1 MTLPGRQT
9 ASAGNH
15 AGAGQSAELVMVAI
29 TTRER
34 PRMLAHCL
42 AVCLAAERPPETS
55 VMFLVVDN
63 DPGESARSV
72 VAEAAAASGIRI
84 DYVVEPQ
91 PGIPAVRNRALDTAA
106 ALQARWLAFIDDD
119 SFPEPGWL
127 VALVAAARREGA
139 QLTGGPILFGPPQEA
154 IGPWRRFICRGLV
167 ASSRRR
173 QRWRVRFARGNAD
186 NTVITTANWCAD
198 LPWLM
203 QKGLRFDSRFA
214 RSGGSDTAMD
224 RAMRLNGAK
233 VVYEPASV
241 VTEILPAERLTLRYQ
256 FLRRMHSGMVR
267 SYQRRSAGRFGQ
279 ALSRAIMGA
288 AASFV
293 GAGILFPTGMLATLV
308 SPAVGAQLTI
318 GATRMAGRGV
328 GFVRGVLGELPQQYR
343 KVQGY

>member
-1 MTLPGRQT
+1 MTVSDIRAVDGE
-9 ASAGNH
+9 
-15 AGAGQSAELVMVAI
+15 AGAGTATELVLVAI
-29 TTRER
+29 TTRQR

-42 AVCLAAERPPETS
+42 GVCLAAERPPASS

-63 DPGESARSV
+63 DPAESARSV
-72 VAEAAAASGIRI
+72 VAAAAAASGTRI
-84 DYVVEPQ
+84 DYVMEPQ
-91 PGIPAVRNRALDTAA
+91 PGIPAVRNRALDAAA
-106 ALQARWLAFIDDD
+106 ALRAKWLAFIDDD

-127 VALVAAARREGA
+127 VALVETARREGA
-139 QLTGGPILFGPPQEA
+139 QLTGGPILFGPPQEP
-154 IGPWRRFICRGLV
+154 IGAWRDFICRGLV
-167 ASSRRR
+167 ASSHRR
-173 QRWRVRFARGNAD
+173 QRWRVRLTAGKAGNS
-186 NTVITTANWCAD
+186 VITTANWCAD

-203 QKGLRFDSRFA
+203 SQGLRFDSRFA

-224 RAMRLNGAK
+224 RAIRSKGAK

-279 ALSRAIMGA
+279 ALIRAVIGGAVSAMGA
-288 AASFV
+288 V
-293 GAGILFPTGMLATLV
+293 VLFPAGMLVALANRT
-308 SPAVGAQLTI
+308 AGAQLVI

-328 GFVRGVLGELPQQYR
+328 GFVRGVLDELPQQYR

>member
-1 MTLPGRQT
+1 MTVADIRAVG
-9 ASAGNH
+9 SE
-15 AGAGQSAELVMVAI
+15 AGADTATELVLVAI
-29 TTRER
+29 TTRQR

-42 AVCLAAERPPETS
+42 AVCVAAERPPASS

-63 DPGESARSV
+63 DPAESGRS
-72 VAEAAAASGIRI
+72 AAAAAAASGARI
-84 DYVVEPQ
+84 DYIVEPQ
-91 PGIPAVRNRALDTAA
+91 PGIPAVRNRALDAAA
-106 ALQARWLAFIDDD
+106 ALRARWLAFVDDD

-127 VALVAAARREGA
+127 VALVETARREKA
-139 QLTGGPILFGPPQEA
+139 QLTGGPILFGPPQEP
-154 IGPWRRFICRGLV
+154 IGAWRHFICRGLV

-173 QRWRVRFARGNAD
+173 QRWRVRLSAGKAG

-203 QKGLRFDSRFA
+203 AQGLRFDSRFA

-224 RAMRLNGAK
+224 RAIRGKGAK

-279 ALSRAIMGA
+279 ALIRALIGA
-288 AASFV
+288 AASLM
-293 GAGILFPTGMLATLV
+293 GAVVLFPVGMLVALANCT
-308 SPAVGAQLTI
+308 AGAQLVI
-318 GATRMAGRGV
+318 GATRMAGRGL
-328 GFVRGVLGELPQQYR
+328 GFVRGMLDELPQQYR